1 MNIFPAFSNIDGK
14 IISKINSRFENLI
27 KTSGLNVWV
36 SVASAKSPG
45 LELHSNRDGG
55 FASHY
60 GSQTTA
66 GITGQTWDG
75 KSEIGGG
82 AEGYK
87 PSAYVSAMEIEENVG
102 SISRKASFTIVAHTL
117 KQCNELISH
126 FLEPGYTVFLQW
138 GWNTAASKSQ
148 LLKPGSGLSGTKVAD
163 YADFSNTSKARSNS
177 EGEYDNYLGFITG
190 GGVSRS
196 GDKWEINVKLTG
208 FTELPAYL
216 NAADTATADSDVSEK
231 GAKYFPQTQ
240 IEAQTDLAKKRFMMM
255 FNELPS
261 NRRTNKM
268 ASVLLKD
275 SYMLDVKN
283 YINFDTSVIEELSNK
298 TAGNWIS
305 QGLAFF
311 GIETDTTTNVDG
323 KEVDLVAGT
332 KLVHEDKFIRF
343 GALMKIFNSLG
354 LDGYKLNNGKVI
366 KFSID
371 TEDVAI
377 SAFTRIFSSDKSK
390 LFIPNSRTPNFSISF
405 ALESTEP
412 QTDFKTD
419 KDNKVKYNGSEV
431 VFPKT
436 TSIIY
441 KANGTG
447 DISDGVSRAAGQWG
461 YLNDLYVNFDFAKSI
476 IETKNF
482 SVKDAMYQLLNGISA
497 AAGGQWDFQLQETTK
512 DGNLQLRVE
521 DFNMVTTGE
530 KPKVSAEFTISGT
543 ESPFIDNSLDLDIAG
558 AKMNQV
564 IGERLK
570 SKLNSSS
577 GTSESGNIGTEVPDL
592 VLDAI
597 SKAENGIF
605 GTPPGGNSFSPPP
618 GLATNAGGGG
628 TGTTGVDTTGATI
641 QLNEDEEKELR
652 KKNFDLFM
660 EIVGIYPKVELT
672 KDNIDSSVDFDE
684 LVYIGALNDL
694 EVFES
699 QKLVEEKETDT
710 KGVGSLTNIKFSFT
724 IHGVSGIKRGDKFR
738 IKGLPSQ
745 YTNKGFFQV
754 MDIKH
759 NIDGMMW
766 KTEVTG
772 GWRPF
777 RV

>member
-1 MNIFPAFSNIDGK
+1 MNIFPAFSNISGYVID
-14 IISKINSRFENLI
+14 KINSRFENLI
-27 KTSGLNVWV
+27 QTSGLNVWV

-55 FASHY
+55 FSSHY

-66 GITGQTWDG
+66 GITGQTW
-75 KSEIGGG
+75 GGG
-82 AEGYK
+82 DVGGGTEGYK
-87 PSAYVSAMEIEENVG
+87 PSPYVSAMEIEENVG
-102 SISRKASFTIVAHTL
+102 SISRKASLTIVAHTMQ
-117 KQCNELISH
+117 QCNVLIDH

-138 GWNTAASKSQ
+138 GWNTAASKAK

-163 YADFSNTSKARSNS
+163 YADFSNTSNARSNS
-177 EGEYDNYLGFITG
+177 GGEYDNYLGFITG
-190 GGVSRS
+190 GGVSRV

-216 NAADTATADSDVSEK
+216 NAADTATKDGDVKEK
-231 GAKYFPQTQ
+231 GAKYFPQSQ
-240 IEAQTDLAKKRFMMM
+240 IESETDLAKKRFMMM

-261 NRRTNKM
+261 NRRTNTM
-268 ASVLLKD
+268 ARVLLRD

-283 YINFDTSVIEELSNK
+283 YINFDTSVVEELSNK
-298 TAGNWIS
+298 TAGSWVA
-305 QGLAFF
+305 QGLAFL
-311 GIETDTTTNVDG
+311 GIETDTSTNVDG

-332 KLVHEDKFIRF
+332 KLVHEDRFIRF

-354 LDGYKLNNGKVI
+354 LDGYKLKNGKVI

-377 SAFTRIFSSDKSK
+377 SAFERMFSLDRTK

-405 ALESTEP
+405 ALENTTP
-412 QTDFKTD
+412 QTDFRNN
-419 KDNKVKYNGSEV
+419 KDNTIYYNGSEV
-431 VFPKT
+431 RFPKR

-441 KANGTG
+441 TANGSG
-447 DISDGVSRAAGQWG
+447 DISDGVSRAAGEWG

-476 IETKNF
+476 LETKNF

-521 DFNMVTTGE
+521 DFNMVTTGG
-530 KPKVSAEFTISGT
+530 KPEVSAVFNISGT
-543 ESPFIDNSLDLDIAG
+543 KSPFIDNSLDLDIGG
-558 AKMNQV
+558 AKMNQI
-564 IGERLK
+564 IGERLS

-577 GTSESGNIGTEVPDL
+577 GTSESGNIGTD
-592 VLDAI
+592 
-597 SKAENGIF
+597 
-605 GTPPGGNSFSPPP
+605 
-618 GLATNAGGGG
+618 
-628 TGTTGVDTTGATI
+628 GVDMVMNEISANQVDSGETEPAATA
-641 QLNEDEEKELR
+641 ETDATEEEELK
-652 KKNFDLFM
+652 KKNFELFM
-660 EIVGIYPKVELT
+660 EKVGIYPKVELT

-699 QKLVEEKETDT
+699 QKLVEEKKTDT
-710 KGVGSLTNIKFSFT
+710 KGVGALTNIKFSFSV
-724 IHGVSGIKRGDKFR
+724 HGVSGIKRGDKFR
-738 IKGLPSQ
+738 INGLPSQ
-745 YTNKGFFQV
+745 YSNKGFFQV
-754 MDIKH
+754 MDVKH
-759 NIDGMMW
+759 TIDGMLW